1 MRAWEQQ
8 RSQQVDPLLLSLL
21 LLFAACLQ
29 LLLRSFPSEGAHS
42 RVKVPNMRI
51 TVTFFVNFV
60 LGWTCSALSKCPA
73 DWRRYKDHCYYFS
86 NDYQRWR
93 EALNICYSKGGL
105 LTSIW
110 DRNEQNWLLSQ
121 VNRDAVNWIGLFR
134 PWNHHA
140 EKWHWWQWVDGTFYF
155 KAVSQWASGY
165 PDSRERN
172 GYCAAMQQSG
182 WDNKDCNWYL
192 AYICKR
198 PVDETPCPACPQC
211 PDCRCNFQPVPCP
224 NFTCPPLTCPT
235 SPAPSYLRMSTT
247 APPTNREP
255 EICTSSASGIA
266 CSSRNVTC
274 SCLLPMLANSQ
285 GGLRAALDDG
295 LSVNR
300 RIVIR
305 GRANPQAEKLVVNLL
320 VRDHDDNHDGEDDDA
335 TALHLR
341 VNFESRTIVLNSRV
355 DDSWG
360 EKRQENFPEQRPFGP
375 GLDFKIV
382 IWYDADAFR
391 LTFNDIH
398 QMHYKYQVEDLQ
410 SIKWLEVWSAL
421 LTGIQLM

>member
-1 MRAWEQQ
+1 
-8 RSQQVDPLLLSLL
+8 
-21 LLFAACLQ
+21 
-29 LLLRSFPSEGAHS
+29 
-42 RVKVPNMRI
+42 MRI
-51 TVTFFVNFV
+51 TVTFFVSFV
-60 LGWTCSALSKCPA
+60 LGWTCSALSKCPT
-73 DWRRYKDHCYYFS
+73 DWRRYKDQCYYFS
-86 NDYQRWR
+86 NDYRIQRD
-93 EALNICYSKGGL
+93 AVYACQIKGGL

-121 VNRDAVNWIGLFR
+121 VNRGRATWIGLSR
-134 PWNHHA
+134 PWDHFAQRWN
-140 EKWHWWQWVDGTFYF
+140 WWRWNDGTIYF
-155 KAVSQWASGY
+155 ISMSQWASGY
-165 PDSRERN
+165 PDSKKRN
-172 GYCAAMQQSG
+172 GFCVAMDESG
-182 WDNKDCNWYL
+182 WYNKDCDSYL
-192 AYICKR
+192 TYICKR

-211 PDCRCNFQPVPCP
+211 PDCSCHCHPVPCP
-224 NFTCPPLTCPT
+224 KCPDLTCPALPNLTCPALTCPT
-235 SPAPSYLRMSTT
+235 LPTSPVPSYQLTSTT
-247 APPTNREP
+247 DTPTNREP

-285 GGLRAALDDG
+285 GGFRAALDDG

-300 RIVIR
+300 HIVIR

-382 IWYDADAFR
+382 IWCDADAFR

-398 QMHYKYQVEDLQ
+398 QMDYKYQVEDLQ